1 MSGLVTVAGDAQSYV
16 AALMTGMAGDANLTG
31 LISVMDAPS
40 LGGNG
45 NGTGADELAA
55 QMLVGVGQV
64 PIGAITPEQNIYGGN
79 LIMGY
84 KQLTE
89 PLDLHGIEATLNYF
103 PSSDWNFFING
114 SYLSD
119 EEVSSMFEGVEE
131 TVYMNTPKF
140 KLGAGFSHTS
150 DHVSYGANLRYQ
162 DSFFA
167 EGWQDNSGL
176 IPGFYT
182 VSVNANWNVKS
193 VDGLSVGLNIDNITD
208 VVHLSLIHI

>member
-1 MSGLVTVAGDAQSYV
+1 MTVAGDAQSYV

-55 QMLVGVGQV
+55 QMLVGGGQV
-64 PIGAITPEQNIYGGN
+64 PIGAISPEQNIYGGN

-103 PSSDWNFFING
+103 TSSDWNFFFYYT
-114 SYLSD
+114 YL
-119 EEVSSMFEGVEE
+119 
-131 TVYMNTPKF
+131 
-140 KLGAGFSHTS
+140 
-150 DHVSYGANLRYQ
+150 
-162 DSFFA
+162 
-167 EGWQDNSGL
+167 
-176 IPGFYT
+176 
-182 VSVNANWNVKS
+182 
-193 VDGLSVGLNIDNITD
+193 
-208 VVHLSLIHI
+208 